1 MVKIRNRKELLS
13 NAYSSVN
20 RRGREIVLDVI
31 ERSLE
36 AVDPKRVVR
45 SQVNLSN
52 SILKVDEET
61 FNLTRFRRIFVV
73 GGGKAGGSMAEAL
86 DKILGERIEDGI
98 IVIPKGTLDRYQAE
112 RIDFH
117 EGSHPIPDESS
128 VKGAKKILN
137 LASRAEKNDLVMCLI
152 SGGGSSLMA
161 LPREGISLRDKR
173 KVTDL
178 LLRSGAAINEINT
191 IRKHISSF
199 KGGQLAREA
208 YPATVISLLLSD
220 VIGDPLDVIASG
232 PTVPDPTTFEDAVT
246 ILRRYSLWEATPKSI
261 KQTLSNGAKGIVQ
274 ETPKED
280 DPAFAKARNLVIG
293 NNRLACTAAVGE
305 LERHGLNTL
314 LLTSLVE
321 GEARDVGLIFGGVA
335 RETLASGCP
344 LPPPAGIVA
353 GGETTV
359 TVTGDGVGGRN
370 QEICLS
376 AALKIDGLDR
386 VVMASVSTD
395 GIDGPT
401 DAAGAVV
408 DGRTISR
415 SRDVGIDAK
424 ECLRNNDAYSFFSGT
439 GDLIYTGPTGTNVND
454 ITILVML

>member
-36 AVDPKRVVR
+36 AVDPRRVVR
-45 SQVNLSN
+45 STVNLSN

-61 FNLTRFRRIFVV
+61 FDLTRFKRIFVV
-73 GGGKAGGSMAEAL
+73 GGGKASGSMAEAL
-86 DKILGERIEDGI
+86 DEILGERIEDGI
-98 IVIPKGTLDRYQAE
+98 IVIPKGTSDRYQAE
-112 RIDFH
+112 RIRFH
-117 EGSHPIPDESS
+117 EASHPIPDESS
-128 VKGAKKILN
+128 VKGAKKIMN
-137 LASRAEKNDLVMCLI
+137 LASRTEKNDLVISLI

-161 LPREGISLRDKR
+161 LPREGISLRDKQ
-173 KVTDL
+173 KATDL
-178 LLRSGAAINEINT
+178 LLKSGATINEINT

-199 KGGQLAREA
+199 KGGQLARET

-220 VIGDPLDVIASG
+220 VIGDPLEVIASG

-246 ILRRYSLWEATPKSI
+246 ILKRYRLWEATPESI
-261 KQTLSNGAKGIVQ
+261 KQTLSNGAKGMVQ

-280 DPAFAKARNLVIG
+280 DPSFAKVCNLVIG
-293 NNRLACTAAVGE
+293 NNRLACRAAVEE
-305 LERHGLNTL
+305 LKKHGLNTL
-314 LLTSLVE
+314 FLTSLLE
-321 GEARDVGLIFGGVA
+321 GEARDVGTMFGAVA
-335 RETLASGCP
+335 REITASGYP
-344 LPPPAGIVA
+344 LPSPAGIVA

-359 TVTGDGVGGRN
+359 TVIGEGVGGRN

-376 AALKIDGLDR
+376 ATLKIDGLDR

-415 SRDVGIDAK
+415 SHDVGLDAK
-424 ECLRNNDAYSFFSGT
+424 ESLRNNDAYSFFSAIG
-439 GDLIYTGPTGTNVND
+439 GLIYTGHTGTNVND
-454 ITILVML
+454 ITILVVL